1 MKHSILERILMPV
14 LAVCFLV
21 VQFSAYADI
30 GTNEV
35 EAVSFS
41 ESESGNGAVMSG
53 KGAAIINQFREG
65 LHSNWKKLSRHCVDT
80 IDMHVKRDA
89 IHSDGYWDKRSKRK
103 YGERIKSQLEQIRE
117 LLLTTDARK
126 LLLDVESY
134 DANIKEVSSK
144 IQELTGNPFL
154 GQREQRKIDDK
165 IAKLEVKQRE
175 LEEGRSEAAYRIRAE
190 LDAIGLRLSGDS
202 AEKCI
207 FPIDI
212 NDLIDASIVA
222 KHVGLVVDELGRLM
236 KLSGGDINAAKRYYG
251 MYVVMLEV
259 QKQCFDDFVW
269 NSKSGPWRRKLAE
282 LRKKGIE
289 QRANTYAELGKVSY
303 NDLQKATL
311 LKNANALETMLRAV
325 DLYEE
330 TLDNH
335 QKIIA
340 KKADEVAKMLVVARN
355 SLTTVTLVG
364 DFISLIQTAEDTFDA
379 LSQLEL
385 PPLESFDDAALQEAF
400 ISITDKLK

>member
-1 MKHSILERILMPV
+1 M
-14 LAVCFLV
+14 
-21 VQFSAYADI
+21 
-30 GTNEV
+30 
-35 EAVSFS
+35 S
-41 ESESGNGAVMSG
+41 ETATALITG
-53 KGAAIINQFREG
+53 FREE
-65 LHSNWKKLSRHCVDT
+65 LRSNWKKLSRRCGDT
-80 IDMHVKRDA
+80 IDMHTKRDA
-89 IHSDGYWDKRSKRK
+89 IHSDGFWDRRSKRK
-103 YGERIKSQLEQIRE
+103 YGERIKDQLEQIRE
-117 LLLTTDARK
+117 LLLTTDAKK
-126 LLLDVESY
+126 LLSDVESY
-134 DANIKEVSSK
+134 DSKIKEVSIK
-144 IQELTGNPFL
+144 IQELTDKPFL
-154 GQREQRKIDDK
+154 SQREERKVNEK
-165 IAKLEVKQRE
+165 VLKLEARRRE
-175 LEEGRSEAAYRIRAE
+175 LEEGRSETVYRIHAE

-212 NDLIDASIVA
+212 NDLIDATIVA

-236 KLSGGDINAAKRYYG
+236 KASGGDINAAKRYYG

-303 NDLQKATL
+303 NDLQKAAL
-311 LKNANALETMLRAV
+311 LKNANTLETMLQAV

-340 KKADEVAKMLVVARN
+340 KKADDVAKMLVVARN

-364 DFISLIQTAEDTFDA
+364 DFISLIQTAEDTFDE
-379 LSQLEL
+379 LSKLEL
-385 PPLESFDDAALQEAF
+385 PPLEIFDDTALQEAF
-400 ISITDKLK
+400 IAITDKLK